1 MSAIKVNIKFL
12 GAGLV
17 PRPVKLNESQFCD
30 LYCMSLLRI
39 ITYYCLNRY
48 YLLLPFLLLHC
59 YYIIITYHYIT
70 HYYVLLLFLLLHCY
84 YIIIRYYYVS
94 YYYVLLHFYYY
105 TVIMSLL
112 CIITRSLLPI
122 ITTT

>member
-1 MSAIKVNIKFL
+1 MSVIKVNIKFL

-48 YLLLPFLLLHC
+48 LLLPFLLLHSGC
-59 YYIIITYHYIT
+59 YYIIITY
-70 HYYVLLLFLLLHCY
+70 Y
-84 YIIIRYYYVS
+84 YII
-94 YYYVLLHFYYY
+94 H
-105 TVIMSLL
+105 
-112 CIITRSLLPI
+112 
-122 ITTT
+122 